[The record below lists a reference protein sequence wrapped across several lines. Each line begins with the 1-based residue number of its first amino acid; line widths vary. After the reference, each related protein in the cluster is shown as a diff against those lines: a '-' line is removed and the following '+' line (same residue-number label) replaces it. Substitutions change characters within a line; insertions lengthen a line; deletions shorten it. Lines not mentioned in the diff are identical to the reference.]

1 LSVNFK
7 NTGFWRKLA
16 SILVFSLAAETAQF
30 VFAIGASDI
39 TDLITNTFGGALGLL
54 LYDLCNKHVNTK
66 KLDRSID
73 LIGTILLILFV
84 LLRVLFLNVR
94 YRSAR

>member
-7 NTGFWRKLA
+7 NIGFWRKLA

-39 TDLITNTFGGALGLL
+39 TDLITNTIGGALGLV
-54 LYDLCNKHVNTK
+54 LYDLCGKHVNTK
-66 KLDRSID
+66 KLNRSIVF
-73 LIGTILLILFV
+73 IGTILLILFV
-84 LLRVLFLNVR
+84 LLRVLFFSVR
-94 YRSAR
+94 YRSAL